1 MPPRSAVELRVI
13 PFTGSGDPRNGQE
26 TQIYLAQNRNWL
38 VVVVLAV
45 RGSNPSAPRMMAQVD
60 GWSLVVGSVLGVE
73 SHRYV
78 V

>member
-38 VVVVLAV
+38 VIAVLAV